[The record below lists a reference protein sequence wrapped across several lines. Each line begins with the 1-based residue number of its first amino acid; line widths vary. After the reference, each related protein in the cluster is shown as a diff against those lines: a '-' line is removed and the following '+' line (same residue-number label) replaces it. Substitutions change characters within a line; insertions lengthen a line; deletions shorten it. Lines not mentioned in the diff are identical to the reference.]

1 MFCGNN
7 LAFVSNRFIFIIYT
21 QKVFAVSELMIFR
34 TEIERQCEQYDFN
47 RNFKLDLHG
56 NQRHIDFT
64 CFEFTLQFDLK
75 FNELLNGHVGWQD
88 FVKKF
93 KQKYQMLSSVVSPG
107 R

>member
-47 RNFKLDLHG
+47 RNFKLDPHG
-56 NQRHIDFT
+56 NQRHLDST
-64 CFEFTLQFDLK
+64 CFEFTL
-75 FNELLNGHVGWQD
+75 
-88 FVKKF
+88 
-93 KQKYQMLSSVVSPG
+93 
-107 R
+107 